1 MTTHPTPQPDTTTAD
16 TDIELAARA
25 ESHAEYL
32 AGLLAAAMLDTVG
45 QPAKLPELLFPDI
58 NPAIVRRIWKAAL
71 PVGCRLGKL
80 AERPTFDE
88 AGLRRLRAAL
98 HDAGYRTMARQVTRS
113 LATTAQHPADADP
126 ARERP

>member
-1 MTTHPTPQPDTTTAD
+1 MTTHPQAETAD
-16 TDIELAARA
+16 IDHQLAARA
-25 ESHAEYL
+25 SSHAEYL

-58 NPAIVRRIWKAAL
+58 DPDIVRRVWTAAL
-71 PVGCRLGKL
+71 PVGYRLGKL

-113 LATTAQHPADADP
+113 LATTATHPADADP
-126 ARERP
+126 SRERP

>member
-16 TDIELAARA
+16 IELAARA
-25 ESHAEYL
+25 ASHAEYL
-32 AGLLAAAMLDTVG
+32 AGLLAAAMLDFVG
-45 QPAKLPELLFPDI
+45 QPAKLPEMLFPDI
-58 NPAIVRRIWKAAL
+58 DPAIVRRIWEAAL
-71 PVGCRLGKL
+71 PVGYRLGKL

-98 HDAGYRTMARQVTRS
+98 HDAGYRTMAGQVTRS